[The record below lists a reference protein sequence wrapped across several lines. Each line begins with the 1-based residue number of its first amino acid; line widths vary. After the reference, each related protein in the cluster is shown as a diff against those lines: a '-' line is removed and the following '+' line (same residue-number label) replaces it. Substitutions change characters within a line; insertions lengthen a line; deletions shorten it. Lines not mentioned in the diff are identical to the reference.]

1 MDENDFEC
9 GYSNKSYL
17 GDLIFY
23 GTVYNVV
30 PDGSSFWTPF
40 VFVDDTQ
47 GATTHNESYRAILSC
62 GVPYFAVEARKFY
75 FFGEKLMC
83 KH

>member
-30 PDGSSFWTPF
+30 PDGAFGLHLLPWMIPKVQPLIMKATEQYFLVVFLILLCKLVSFTSW
-40 VFVDDTQ
+40 VK
-47 GATTHNESYRAILSC
+47 N
-62 GVPYFAVEARKFY
+62 
-75 FFGEKLMC
+75 
-83 KH
+83 

>member
-1 MDENDFEC
+1 MDKNDFEC
-9 GYSNKSYL
+9 SYL

-40 VFVDDTQ
+40 VSVDDTKVRPLIMK
-47 GATTHNESYRAILSC
+47 ATEQYFLVVFLILLC
-62 GVPYFAVEARKFY
+62 KFVS
-75 FFGEKLMC
+75 FISWVKN
-83 KH
+83 